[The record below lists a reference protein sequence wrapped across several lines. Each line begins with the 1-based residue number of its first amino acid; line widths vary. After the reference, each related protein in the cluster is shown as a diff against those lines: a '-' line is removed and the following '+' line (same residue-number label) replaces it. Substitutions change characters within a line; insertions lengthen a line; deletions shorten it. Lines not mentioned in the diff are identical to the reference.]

1 MRQAFGILHSQDGV
15 QAEDDAAQFGLA
27 FEGVHGSEPVG
38 EDGEHLVL
46 LGDQLERDDDVV
58 VEAHGEGLQDAG
70 HVLLGGLFEAGFP
83 SGDVELGEELAYD
96 LVEECGAVHVFQ
108 EGL

>member
-1 MRQAFGILHSQDGV
+1 
-15 QAEDDAAQFGLA
+15 
-27 FEGVHGSEPVG
+27 
-38 EDGEHLVL
+38 
-46 LGDQLERDDDVV
+46 
-58 VEAHGEGLQDAG
+58 
-70 HVLLGGLFEAGFP
+70 LGGLFEAGFP